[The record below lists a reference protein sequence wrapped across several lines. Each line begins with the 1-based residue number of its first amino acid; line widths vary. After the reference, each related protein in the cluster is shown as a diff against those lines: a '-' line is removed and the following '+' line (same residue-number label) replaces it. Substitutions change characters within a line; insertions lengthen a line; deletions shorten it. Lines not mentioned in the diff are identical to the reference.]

1 MTAPRVEPRLLEPL
15 TAAARADVLE
25 AAVSKR
31 FRRGETL
38 VREGE
43 PGESLHLVRSGRLAV
58 RVSTSD
64 GATAT
69 LTVMSAGESFGE
81 LALLG
86 DHVRTATVV
95 ALEPS
100 ETLVLTR
107 SAFDALRHSHPAVER
122 VLTQAL
128 ARRVQEL
135 SAALL
140 EALYEPVDRRVM
152 ARLVDLAHTYAAPPG
167 PATARASTP
176 APTTPGLRTPGG
188 PTTSG
193 PAPAAPRPV
202 VVPITQDDLA
212 GMAGT
217 TRPTTNQVLQ
227 RLADEGVLTL
237 GRGRIELRDVAAL
250 RRRLDLG

>member
-1 MTAPRVEPRLLEPL
+1 VTAPRVEPRLLEPL
-15 TAAARADVLE
+15 SAADRADVLA
-25 AAVSKR
+25 AAVPRR

-38 VREGE
+38 MQEGE
-43 PGESLHLVRSGRLAV
+43 PGESLHLVRAGRLAV
-58 RVSTSD
+58 RVSTPD

-69 LTVMSAGESFGE
+69 LTVMSAGDSIGE

-95 ALEPS
+95 ALEPG

-107 SAFDALRHSHPAVER
+107 SAFDALRRSHPGVER
-122 VLTQAL
+122 VLTAAL

-140 EALYEPVDRRVM
+140 EALYEPVDRRIM
-152 ARLVDLAHTYAAPPG
+152 ARLVDLARTY
-167 PATARASTP
+167 STP
-176 APTTPGLRTPGG
+176 
-188 PTTSG
+188 SG
-193 PAPAAPRPV
+193 PVGPGRSGVPAAAPRPV
-202 VVPITQDDLA
+202 TVPITQDDLA

>member
-1 MTAPRVEPRLLEPL
+1 VTSAGVEPRLLEPL
-15 TAAARADVLE
+15 TVADRADVLA
-25 AAVSKR
+25 AAVLKR

-38 VREGE
+38 VQEGE

-58 RVSTSD
+58 RVSTPD

-69 LTVMSAGESFGE
+69 LTVISAGDSFGE

-95 ALEPS
+95 ALEAS

-107 SAFDALRHSHPAVER
+107 PAFDALRRSHPGVER
-122 VLTQAL
+122 VLTEAL
-128 ARRVQEL
+128 ARRIQEL
-135 SAALL
+135 SASLL

-152 ARLVDLAHTYAAPPG
+152 ARLVDLARTYGAPG
-167 PATARASTP
+167 TPAT
-176 APTTPGLRTPGG
+176 G
-188 PTTSG
+188 
-193 PAPAAPRPV
+193 PRPV

-227 RLADEGVLTL
+227 RLADDGVLTL

-250 RRRLDLG
+250 RRRLDLD

>member
-1 MTAPRVEPRLLEPL
+1 MTSPRVEPRLLEPL
-15 TAAARADVLE
+15 STAERSDVLAAAVP
-25 AAVSKR
+25 KR

-38 VREGE
+38 VQEGE

-58 RVSTSD
+58 RVSTPD

-69 LTVMSAGESFGE
+69 LTVMSAGDSFGE

-95 ALEPS
+95 ALEPG

-107 SAFDALRHSHPAVER
+107 SAFDALRRSHSAVER

-152 ARLVDLAHTYAAPPG
+152 ARLVDLARTYS
-167 PATARASTP
+167 PATGP
-176 APTTPGLRTPGG
+176 GAPGRPG
-188 PTTSG
+188 
-193 PAPAAPRPV
+193 AAAAPRPV

-237 GRGRIELRDVAAL
+237 GRGRIELRDVAGL

>member
-1 MTAPRVEPRLLEPL
+1 MTTPRVEPRLLEPL
-15 TAAARADVLE
+15 PVADRADVLA
-25 AAVSKR
+25 AAVTRR
-31 FRRGETL
+31 FSRGETL
-38 VREGE
+38 VQEGE
-43 PGESLHLVRSGRLAV
+43 PGESLHLVSSGRLAV
-58 RVSTSD
+58 RVSTPD

-69 LTVMSAGESFGE
+69 LTVISAGDSFGE

-95 ALEPS
+95 ALESS

-107 SAFDALRHSHPAVER
+107 SAFDALRRSHPGVER
-122 VLTQAL
+122 ALTQAL

-140 EALYEPVDRRVM
+140 EALYEPVERRVM
-152 ARLVDLAHTYAAPPG
+152 ARLVDLARTYGAPTGPLAPSRPGAPP
-167 PATARASTP
+167 AVR
-176 APTTPGLRTPGG
+176 
-188 PTTSG
+188 
-193 PAPAAPRPV
+193 RPV

>member
-1 MTAPRVEPRLLEPL
+1 VTSPRVEPRLLEPL
-15 TAAARADVLE
+15 SVADRADVLA
-25 AAVSKR
+25 AAVPKR

-69 LTVMSAGESFGE
+69 LTVMSAGDSFGE

-95 ALEPS
+95 ALEPG

-107 SAFDALRHSHPAVER
+107 SSFDALRRSHPGVER
-122 VLTQAL
+122 VLTEAL
-128 ARRVQEL
+128 ARRVREL

-140 EALYEPVDRRVM
+140 EALYEPVERRVM
-152 ARLVDLAHTYAAPPG
+152 ARLVDLAGTYSAP
-167 PATARASTP
+167 
-176 APTTPGLRTPGG
+176 
-188 PTTSG
+188 SG
-193 PAPAAPRPV
+193 PAAPARPAAAPVAPRPV

>member
-1 MTAPRVEPRLLEPL
+1 MTAPRVESRLLEPL
-15 TAAARADVLE
+15 AASARAEVLG
-25 AAVSKR
+25 AAVPKR
-31 FRRGETL
+31 FRRGETV

-58 RVSTSD
+58 RVSTPD

-69 LTVMSAGESFGE
+69 LTVISAGDYFGE

-95 ALEPS
+95 ALEPG

-107 SAFDALRHSHPAVER
+107 SSFDALRRSHPGVER
-122 VLTQAL
+122 VLTEAL
-128 ARRVQEL
+128 SRRVQEL

-152 ARLVDLAHTYAAPPG
+152 ARLVDLARTYAAAAGPG
-167 PATARASTP
+167 T
-176 APTTPGLRTPGG
+176 TTPGKA
-188 PTTSG
+188 SAQ
-193 PAPAAPRPV
+193 APPV
-202 VVPITQDDLA
+202 TVPITQDDLA

-217 TRPTTNQVLQ
+217 TRPTTNQILQ
-227 RLADEGVLTL
+227 RLADDGVLTL

>member
-1 MTAPRVEPRLLEPL
+1 VTAPRVEPRLLEPL
-15 TAAARADVLE
+15 TAAARADVLA

-176 APTTPGLRTPGG
+176 GPTTPGLRTPGG

>member
-1 MTAPRVEPRLLEPL
+1 MTTPRVEPRLLEPL
-15 TAAARADVLE
+15 PVADRADVLA
-25 AAVSKR
+25 AAVPRR

-43 PGESLHLVRSGRLAV
+43 PGESLHLVSSGRLAV
-58 RVSTSD
+58 RVSTPD

-69 LTVMSAGESFGE
+69 LTVISAGDSFGE

-95 ALEPS
+95 ALESS

-107 SAFDALRHSHPAVER
+107 SAFDALRRSHPGVER

-140 EALYEPVDRRVM
+140 EALYEPVERRVM
-152 ARLVDLAHTYAAPPG
+152 ARLVDLARTYGPPSGPVPPG
-167 PATARASTP
+167 R
-176 APTTPGLRTPGG
+176 PGSP
-188 PTTSG
+188 
-193 PAPAAPRPV
+193 PAASRLV

-250 RRRLDLG
+250 RRRLDLD

>member
-15 TAAARADVLE
+15 TAAARADVLA
-25 AAVSKR
+25 AAVTKR

-38 VREGE
+38 VQEGE

>member
-1 MTAPRVEPRLLEPL
+1 VTSPRVEPRLLEPL
-15 TAAARADVLE
+15 SAADRADVLA
-25 AAVSKR
+25 AAVPKR

-38 VREGE
+38 VQEGE
-43 PGESLHLVRSGRLAV
+43 PGESLHLVRAGRVAV
-58 RVSTSD
+58 RVSTPD

-69 LTVMSAGESFGE
+69 LTVMSAGDSFGE

-95 ALEPS
+95 ALEPG

-107 SAFDALRHSHPAVER
+107 SAFDALRRSHPGVER
-122 VLTQAL
+122 VLTEAL
-128 ARRVQEL
+128 ARRVREL

-152 ARLVDLAHTYAAPPG
+152 ARLVDLARTYAVPPG
-167 PATARASTP
+167 PAPPAR
-176 APTTPGLRTPGG
+176 PG
-188 PTTSG
+188 
-193 PAPAAPRPV
+193 APAAPRPV
-202 VVPITQDDLA
+202 IVPITQDDLA

-227 RLADEGVLTL
+227 RLAEEGVLTL

-250 RRRLDLG
+250 RRHLDPG

>member
-1 MTAPRVEPRLLEPL
+1 MTSPRVEPRLLEPL
-15 TAAARADVLE
+15 SAADRADVLA
-25 AAVSKR
+25 AAVPKR
-31 FRRGETL
+31 FRRGET
-38 VREGE
+38 VVHEGE

-58 RVSTSD
+58 RVSTPD

-69 LTVMSAGESFGE
+69 LTVMSAGDSFGE

-95 ALEPS
+95 ALEPG

-107 SAFDALRHSHPAVER
+107 SAFDALRRSHPGVER
-122 VLTQAL
+122 VLTEAL
-128 ARRVQEL
+128 ARRIREL

-152 ARLVDLAHTYAAPPG
+152 ARLVDLARTYSAPSGPPSSARPPARPGAAP
-167 PATARASTP
+167 AE
-176 APTTPGLRTPGG
+176 
-188 PTTSG
+188 
-193 PAPAAPRPV
+193 PRPV

-250 RRRLDLG
+250 RRRLDLD

>member
-1 MTAPRVEPRLLEPL
+1 MTSPRVEPRLLQPL
-15 TAAARADVLE
+15 SAADRADVLA
-25 AAVSKR
+25 AAVPKR

-38 VREGE
+38 VQEGE
-43 PGESLHLVRSGRLAV
+43 PGESLHLVRAGRLAV
-58 RVSTSD
+58 RVSTPD

-69 LTVMSAGESFGE
+69 LTVMSAGDSFGE

-95 ALEPS
+95 ALES
-100 ETLVLTR
+100 GETLVLTR
-107 SAFDALRHSHPAVER
+107 SAFDALRRSHPGVER
-122 VLTQAL
+122 VLTEAL
-128 ARRVQEL
+128 ARRVREL

-152 ARLVDLAHTYAAPPG
+152 ARLVDLARTYAMPAGPAPP
-167 PATARASTP
+167 AR
-176 APTTPGLRTPGG
+176 PG
-188 PTTSG
+188 
-193 PAPAAPRPV
+193 APAAPRPV
-202 VVPITQDDLA
+202 IVPITQDDLA

-227 RLADEGVLTL
+227 RLAEEGVLTL

-250 RRRLDLG
+250 RRHLDPG

>member
-1 MTAPRVEPRLLEPL
+1 VTSPRVDPRLLGPL
-15 TAAARADVLE
+15 SAADRADVLA
-25 AAVSKR
+25 AAVPKR

-38 VREGE
+38 VQEGE

-58 RVSTSD
+58 RVSTPD

-69 LTVMSAGESFGE
+69 LTVISAGDSFGE

-95 ALEPS
+95 ALEPG

-107 SAFDALRHSHPAVER
+107 SAFDALRRSHPGVER
-122 VLTQAL
+122 VLTEAL
-128 ARRVQEL
+128 ARRVREL

-140 EALYEPVDRRVM
+140 EALYEPVERRVM
-152 ARLVDLAHTYAAPPG
+152 ARLVDLAGTYSAP
-167 PATARASTP
+167 
-176 APTTPGLRTPGG
+176 
-188 PTTSG
+188 SG
-193 PAPAAPRPV
+193 PAAPVRPGAAPGAPRPV

>member
-15 TAAARADVLE
+15 TAAARADVLA
-25 AAVSKR
+25 AAVDKR

-43 PGESLHLVRSGRLAV
+43 PGESLHLVRAGRLAV

-69 LTVMSAGESFGE
+69 LTVMSAGDSFGE

-107 SAFDALRHSHPAVER
+107 SAFDALRRSHPAVER

-152 ARLVDLAHTYAAPPG
+152 ARLVDLSHTYAAP
-167 PATARASTP
+167 A
-176 APTTPGLRTPGG
+176 G
-188 PTTSG
+188 PTRSASATSLGAPAG
-193 PAPAAPRPV
+193 PAPGAPSPV

-227 RLADEGVLTL
+227 RLADDGVLTL

>member
-1 MTAPRVEPRLLEPL
+1 MTTPRVEPRLLEPL
-15 TAAARADVLE
+15 PVADRADVLA
-25 AAVSKR
+25 AAVPKR

-38 VREGE
+38 VQEGE
-43 PGESLHLVRSGRLAV
+43 PGESLHLVSAGRLAV
-58 RVSTSD
+58 RVSTPD

-69 LTVMSAGESFGE
+69 LTVISAGDSFGE

-107 SAFDALRHSHPAVER
+107 SAFDALRRSHPGVER
-122 VLTQAL
+122 ALTQAL

-140 EALYEPVDRRVM
+140 EALYEPVERRVM
-152 ARLVDLAHTYAAPPG
+152 ARLVDLARTYGAPAGPAALGRPGSPPAAPR
-167 PATARASTP
+167 PADV
-176 APTTPGLRTPGG
+176 
-188 PTTSG
+188 
-193 PAPAAPRPV
+193 PRPV

-237 GRGRIELRDVAAL
+237 GRGRIELRDVPAL
-250 RRRLDLG
+250 RRRLDLD

>member
-1 MTAPRVEPRLLEPL
+1 VTSPRVEPRLLQPL
-15 TAAARADVLE
+15 SAADRADVLA
-25 AAVSKR
+25 AAVPKR

-38 VREGE
+38 VQEGE
-43 PGESLHLVRSGRLAV
+43 PGESLHLVRAGRVAV
-58 RVSTSD
+58 RVSTPD

-69 LTVMSAGESFGE
+69 LTVMSAGDSFGE

-95 ALEPS
+95 ALEPG

-107 SAFDALRHSHPAVER
+107 SAFDALRRSHPGVER
-122 VLTQAL
+122 VLTEAL
-128 ARRVQEL
+128 ARRVREL

-152 ARLVDLAHTYAAPPG
+152 ARLVDLARTYAVPAGPAPP
-167 PATARASTP
+167 AR
-176 APTTPGLRTPGG
+176 PGG
-188 PTTSG
+188 
-193 PAPAAPRPV
+193 PAAPRPV
-202 VVPITQDDLA
+202 IVPITQDDLA

-250 RRRLDLG
+250 RRHLDPG

>member
-1 MTAPRVEPRLLEPL
+1 
-15 TAAARADVLE
+15 VLE

-176 APTTPGLRTPGG
+176 APKKPRLEKPRRTPGG